1 MTRGPVMMNENQDE
15 RFMQEALR
23 LAVKGKGKV
32 SPNPM
37 VGAVVVKDGIVVGRG
52 FHRAVGE
59 AHAEVNALRDAGEAA
74 KGATLYVNLE
84 PCNHYGRTPPCTEA
98 ILRAGI
104 KKVVIGMLD
113 PNPHVTG
120 GGAERLRKEG
130 VEVVSGVLEEECRYL
145 NRVFVKYVTTGFPYV
160 IAKSAMTLDGKIATR
175 TGDSKWI
182 TSEPARHFVHR
193 LRSEVDA
200 ICIGIGTVI
209 ADDPLLTVRVKVAP
223 QANKNVPRNPIRVV
237 VDRKLSIPEN
247 SNLVKTAK
255 DVPCWVF
262 HGEDC
267 DQEKIRRLEGKG
279 VRLISIPVSANGHL
293 DIREI
298 FRRLGKE
305 QVTSV
310 LVEGG
315 AGIMGALFESLVSPM
330 AGNTIPL
337 VDEICFFYAPKI
349 LADPE
354 AVPLYRAAT
363 QGSSY
368 TGRACLSMS
377 EAIELKRVIVRK
389 FQQDVMIRGVLSC
402 SPVL

>member
-1 MTRGPVMMNENQDE
+1 
-15 RFMQEALR
+15 
-23 LAVKGKGKV
+23 
-32 SPNPM
+32 
-37 VGAVVVKDGIVVGRG
+37 
-52 FHRAVGE
+52 
-59 AHAEVNALRDAGEAA
+59 
-74 KGATLYVNLE
+74 
-84 PCNHYGRTPPCTEA
+84 
-98 ILRAGI
+98 
-104 KKVVIGMLD
+104 
-113 PNPHVTG
+113 
-120 GGAERLRKEG
+120 
-130 VEVVSGVLEEECRYL
+130 
-145 NRVFVKYVTTGFPYV
+145 
-160 IAKSAMTLDGKIATR
+160 
-175 TGDSKWI
+175 
-182 TSEPARHFVHR
+182 
-193 LRSEVDA
+193 
-200 ICIGIGTVI
+200 
-209 ADDPLLTVRVKVAP
+209 VKVAP

-330 AGNTIPL
+330 GGNTIPL
-337 VDEICFFYAPKI
+337 VDEVCFFYAPKI

-363 QGSSY
+363 QGSPY

>member
-1 MTRGPVMMNENQDE
+1 MMNENQDE
-15 RFMQEALR
+15 KFMREALR

-37 VGAVVVKDGIVVGRG
+37 VGAVIVKNGIIVGRG
-52 FHRAVGE
+52 FHKAVGE
-59 AHAEVNALRDAGEAA
+59 AHAEVNALHDAGEAA
-74 KGATLYVNLE
+74 KGSTLYVNLE
-84 PCNHYGRTPPCTEA
+84 PCNHYGRTPPCTDA

-104 KKVVIGMLD
+104 KKVVIGMMD

-120 GGAERLRKEG
+120 GGAERLRKES

-182 TSEPARHFVHR
+182 TSESARRFVHS

-200 ICIGIGTVI
+200 ICVGIGTVI
-209 ADDPLLTVRVKVAP
+209 ADDPLLTVRYKVK
-223 QANKNVPRNPIRVV
+223 KISSKPIRVV
-237 VDRKLSIPEN
+237 VDRNLRIPEN
-247 SNLVKTAK
+247 SNLVDTAG

-262 HGEDC
+262 HGENC
-267 DQEKIRRLEGKG
+267 DKEKIKRLEGKG
-279 VRLISIPVSANGHL
+279 VRLFSIPTLANGHL
-293 DIREI
+293 DMKEI
-298 FRRLGKE
+298 FSRLGKE

-310 LVEGG
+310 MVEGG
-315 AGIMGALFESLVSPM
+315 AGIMGALFESLAPSMV
-330 AGNTIPL
+330 GNTIPL
-337 VDEICFFYAPKI
+337 VDEVCFFYAPKI
-349 LADPE
+349 IADPE
-354 AVPLYRAAT
+354 AVPLL
-363 QGSSY
+363 SS
-368 TGRACLSMS
+368 GRTCLSMS
-377 EAIELKRVIVRK
+377 EAIELKKVVVKK